1 MGTLGILIGI
11 VAMAVFGILIWSAV
25 VGSRSPRIALASIP
39 FCLVSLLGSWYS
51 WAESRSVPWT
61 IGYLV
66 FGLIA
71 LLAVVVSVARRPIS
85 RESADGNQ
93 ANGRS

>member
-1 MGTLGILIGI
+1 MGTFGILIGI
-11 VAMAVFGILIWSAV
+11 VALAVFGILIWSAV
-25 VGSRSPRIALASIP
+25 VGSRSPWIALASVP
-39 FCLVSLLGSWYS
+39 FCLISLLGAWYS

-71 LLAVVVSVARRPIS
+71 LLAAVVSIARRPVS
-85 RESADGNQ
+85 RESADGNR